1 MKYLIVLIFFFL
13 NLTTIAYPNN
23 IVYIDMNYILSNSN
37 YGKSIFNE
45 LENINKTNIKE
56 LETKEKILKDLE
68 KKITNQKNIL
78 SKEDLEKKI
87 NDLKKKIVVF
97 NKNKDELSK
106 EFNVYKNKQI
116 TDFMKNIE
124 PLVSNYIKKN
134 SITIVLD
141 KKNVIIG
148 EKDFDI
154 TLKILEI
161 VDKNIN

>member
-56 LETKEKILKDLE
+56 LEAKEKILKDLE

-124 PLVSNYIKKN
+124 PLVSDYIKKN

>member
-124 PLVSNYIKKN
+124 PLVSDYIKKN

>member
-1 MKYLIVLIFFFL
+1 
-13 NLTTIAYPNN
+13 
-23 IVYIDMNYILSNSN
+23 MNYILSNSN

-68 KKITNQKNIL
+68 KKIINQKNIL

-124 PLVSNYIKKN
+124 PLVSDYIKKN

>member
-78 SKEDLEKKI
+78 SKKDLEKKI
-87 NDLKKKIVVF
+87 NDLKKKIVIF
-97 NKNKDELSK
+97 NEDKDKLSK
-106 EFNVYKNKQI
+106 EFNEIKNKSI

-124 PLVSNYIKKN
+124 PLVSEYIKDN
-134 SITIVLD
+134 SINIVLD
-141 KKNVIIG
+141 KKNVIMG
-148 EKDFDI
+148 NKDQDI
-154 TLKILEI
+154 TFKILEI
-161 VDKNIN
+161 VDNNIE

>member
-1 MKYLIVLIFFFL
+1 MKYLIVLIFFL
-13 NLTTIAYPNN
+13 NLTTIAYPKN

-56 LETKEKILKDLE
+56 LESKELILKDLE

-87 NDLKKKIVVF
+87 NDLKKKIVIF

-124 PLVSNYIKKN
+124 PLVSDYIKKN

>member
-1 MKYLIVLIFFFL
+1 
-13 NLTTIAYPNN
+13 
-23 IVYIDMNYILSNSN
+23 MNYILSNSN

-116 TDFMKNIE
+116 KDFMKNIQ
-124 PLVSNYIKKN
+124 PLVSDYIKKN

>member
-1 MKYLIVLIFFFL
+1 MKYLIIIIFLFL
-13 NLTTIAYPNN
+13 NLATIAHSSN
-23 IVYIDMNYILSNSN
+23 IVYIDMNFILSNSN
-37 YGKSIFNE
+37 HGKLILKE
-45 LENINKTNIKE
+45 LENKNKTNIKE
-56 LETKEKILKDLE
+56 LESKEKILKDLE

-78 SKEDLEKKI
+78 SKDDLEKKI

-124 PLVSNYIKKN
+124 PLVSDYIKKN

>member
-1 MKYLIVLIFFFL
+1 MKFLIVVIFIFF
-13 NLTTIAYPNN
+13 NLTSFAYPNN
-23 IVYIDMNYILSNSN
+23 IVYIDMNYILSNSDH
-37 YGKSIFNE
+37 GKSILIE
-45 LENINKTNIKE
+45 LENINKKNIKE
-56 LETKEKILKDLE
+56 LESKEKILKDLE
-68 KKITNQKNIL
+68 TKITNQKNIL

-124 PLVSNYIKKN
+124 PLVSDYIKKN

>member
-1 MKYLIVLIFFFL
+1 MKYLIVLIFFL
-13 NLTTIAYPNN
+13 NLTTIAYPKN

-68 KKITNQKNIL
+68 KKIINQKNIL

-124 PLVSNYIKKN
+124 PLVSDYIKKN

>member
-68 KKITNQKNIL
+68 KKIINQKNIL

-116 TDFMKNIE
+116 KDFMKNIQ
-124 PLVSNYIKKN
+124 PLVSDYIKKN

>member
-1 MKYLIVLIFFFL
+1 MKYLIVIIFFFF
-13 NLTTIAYPNN
+13 NLSSIAYSSN
-23 IVYIDMNYILSNSN
+23 IVYIDMNFILSNSN
-37 YGKSIFNE
+37 HGKLILKE
-45 LENINKTNIKE
+45 LENKNKTNIKE
-56 LETKEKILKDLE
+56 LESKEKILKDLE

-78 SKEDLEKKI
+78 SKDDLEKKI

-124 PLVSNYIKKN
+124 PLVSDYIKKN

>member
-1 MKYLIVLIFFFL
+1 MKYLIVLIFFL

-124 PLVSNYIKKN
+124 PLVSDYIKKN

>member
-1 MKYLIVLIFFFL
+1 MKYLIVIIFFFF
-13 NLTTIAYPNN
+13 NLSSIAYSSN
-23 IVYIDMNYILSNSN
+23 IVYIDMNFILSNSN
-37 YGKSIFNE
+37 HGKLILKE
-45 LENINKTNIKE
+45 LENKNKTNIKE
-56 LETKEKILKDLE
+56 LESKEKILKDLE

-87 NDLKKKIVVF
+87 NDLKKKIVIF
-97 NKNKDELSK
+97 NEDKDELSK
-106 EFNVYKNKQI
+106 EFNVIKNKRI
-116 TDFMKNIE
+116 ADFMKKIE
-124 PLVSNYIKKN
+124 PLVSDYIKKN

>member
-124 PLVSNYIKKN
+124 PLVSDYIKKN

-154 TLKILEI
+154 TLKF
-161 VDKNIN
+161 

>member
-1 MKYLIVLIFFFL
+1 MKYLIVLIFFL

-56 LETKEKILKDLE
+56 LEIKEKILKDLE

-124 PLVSNYIKKN
+124 PLVSDYIKKN

>member
-1 MKYLIVLIFFFL
+1 MKYLIVLIFFL
-13 NLTTIAYPNN
+13 NLTTIAYPKN

-124 PLVSNYIKKN
+124 PLVSDYIKKN

>member
-78 SKEDLEKKI
+78 SKQDLEKKI

-97 NKNKDELSK
+97 NKDKNELSK
-106 EFNVYKNKQI
+106 EFNVLKNKRI
-116 TDFMKNIE
+116 ADFMKNIE
-124 PLVSNYIKKN
+124 PLISDYIKDN
-134 SITIVLD
+134 SINIVLN
-141 KKNVIIG
+141 KKNVIMG
-148 EKDFDI
+148 NKDHDI
-154 TLKILEI
+154 TFEILEM
-161 VDKNIN
+161 VNNNIK

>member
-1 MKYLIVLIFFFL
+1 MKYLIVLIFFFF

-56 LETKEKILKDLE
+56 LEAKEKILKDLE
-68 KKITNQKNIL
+68 KKITKQKNIL

-124 PLVSNYIKKN
+124 PLVSDYIKKN